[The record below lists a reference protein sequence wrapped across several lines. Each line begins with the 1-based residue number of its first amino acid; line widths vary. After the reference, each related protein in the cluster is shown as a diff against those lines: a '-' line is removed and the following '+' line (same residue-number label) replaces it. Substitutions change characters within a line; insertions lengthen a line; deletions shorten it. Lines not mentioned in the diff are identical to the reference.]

1 MTELRLYARAAYARE
16 EEAIRRAVL
25 AAALG
30 QRGEASAIRNFVA
43 PPPPAPSDGPTD
55 VDLARMFGV

>member
-30 QRGEASAIRNFVA
+30 QRGEVNAIRNFVA
-43 PPPPAPSDGPTD
+43 PPAPSASDGPTRA
-55 VDLARMFGV
+55 DLARMFGV